1 MACPALFSSFF
12 PSKNLMHS
20 KTSEQ
25 QHGILKKKKKTA
37 TRRSEFPW
45 INFPVDQNDHPVS
58 SDL

>member
-25 QHGILKKKKKTA
+25 QHGILKKKKKQQHG
-37 TRRSEFPW
+37 EV
-45 INFPVDQNDHPVS
+45 NFHG
-58 SDL
+58 

>member
-25 QHGILKKKKKTA
+25 QQHGILKKKQQHG
-37 TRRSEFPW
+37 EV
-45 INFPVDQNDHPVS
+45 NFHG
-58 SDL
+58 